1 RLPTLA
7 QGVRMAVDQIDVSN
21 WQRGL
26 SLNAARD
33 AGIGSVIAK
42 ASEGV
47 GYTDPT
53 YGDFQGWLLA
63 QDQIVGGSY
72 HFARPDLGNGA
83 IAEADYYLSRHD
95 GRCFQ
100 PSRPWIFALDAE
112 GADSSASWCYA
123 FMDRVSA
130 RIGYDC
136 WFYSYT

>member
-1 RLPTLA
+1 
-7 QGVRMAVDQIDVSN
+7 MAVDQIDVSN

-63 QDQIVGGSY
+63 LIVCFSRIY
-72 HFARPDLGNGA
+72 LNRHFLSDVLCGVAIGVACTWLTFRLTEKLIRIDSLTSALEHFKKSKLAGNKGA
-83 IAEADYYLSRHD
+83 VDRYANDIEEAVVAM
-95 GRCFQ
+95 
-100 PSRPWIFALDAE
+100 W
-112 GADSSASWCYA
+112 
-123 FMDRVSA
+123 
-130 RIGYDC
+130 
-136 WFYSYT
+136 